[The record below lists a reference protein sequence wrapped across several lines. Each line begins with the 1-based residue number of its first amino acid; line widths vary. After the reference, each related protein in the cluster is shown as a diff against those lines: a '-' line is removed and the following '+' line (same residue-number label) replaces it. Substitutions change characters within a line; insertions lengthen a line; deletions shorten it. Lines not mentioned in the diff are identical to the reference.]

1 MITKINELKTL
12 TKNISCECK
21 CQFDDRKCNSNQKWN
36 KDKCRSE
43 YKNLKEHQVCKKGF
57 IWNPPTFNC
66 KNVKYSA
73 SIIDDS
79 VIRCHEIIEETKII
93 LSKTVPAT
101 PFHQVLTKQG
111 KLENK
116 KFLYFT

>member
-12 TKNISCECK
+12 TKYISCECK

-36 KDKCRSE
+36 KDKCLSE